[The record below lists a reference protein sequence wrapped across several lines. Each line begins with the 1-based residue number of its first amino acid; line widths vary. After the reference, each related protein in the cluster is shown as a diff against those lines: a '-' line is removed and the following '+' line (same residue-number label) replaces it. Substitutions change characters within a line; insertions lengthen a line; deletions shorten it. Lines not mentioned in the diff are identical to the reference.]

1 MRWARPLDRSTA
13 GGRDGTALPQPSA
26 DPWGWRSRYAQE
38 SLQLRRED
46 KGMKEW
52 GRGGEIYIDTLKTT
66 PFHLPPSLRGIFYR
80 LKSSWTIKCL
90 NPVILLVL
98 LSFSTWHLASIIIL
112 ISIHQFHFS
121 LLDLPHLPTTQ
132 FPLLTLT
139 VHFRQQFRERLL
151 YSPSMTNIWRHHLE
165 KVSVDKNIYNSAVT
179 FFYIHVIFKGLYSF
193 NSHWV
198 ADPRWYNI

>member
-1 MRWARPLDRSTA
+1 MRW
-13 GGRDGTALPQPSA
+13 GGLVLWTGVLLEEGMGQRCLSRQPIHGVEGQDTLKKVYS
-26 DPWGWRSRYAQE
+26 W
-38 SLQLRRED
+38 ED

-52 GRGGEIYIDTLKTT
+52 GRGGEIYIDTLKTI

-90 NPVILLVL
+90 NPVISLVL

-112 ISIHQFHFS
+112 ISIYQFHFS

-165 KVSVDKNIYNSAVT
+165 KVSVDKNIYIILLWH
-179 FFYIHVIFKGLYSF
+179 FFLYM
-193 NSHWV
+193 
-198 ADPRWYNI
+198 